1 MSFQRDNQPESL
13 DTEPK
18 QMPPQ
23 ACCFQHDG
31 AFTAIAASG
40 FSSESSSEHLAS
52 FTVSG
57 RMSNLGIPQ
66 LSLPSRMR
74 TKPFPECKAF
84 DSR

>member
-1 MSFQRDNQPESL
+1 MSFQRDSQPESL

-18 QMPPQ
+18 QTPSQ
-23 ACCFQHDG
+23 ARCFQHDS
-31 AFTAIAASG
+31 AFTAIVASG

-66 LSLPSRMR
+66 LSLPSRIG

-84 DSR
+84 DLR